1 MWRLGARDILELPQL
16 TASSK
21 METNRWLPKPGNLV
35 ISPKAPK
42 KRGTRH
48 TDTQGKAEGGEGGN
62 RKPPNES
69 HIKLLLLAT
78 MINKRYGPKHVK
90 FHACASVP
98 KPLTTIGRSPS
109 SCLLAG

>member
-1 MWRLGARDILELPQL
+1 MEVRCPRHPGASTIDSQL
-16 TASSK
+16 QDGDEPMAAKTWQPGHK
-21 METNRWLPKPGNLV
+21 PKV
-35 ISPKAPK
+35 PK

-98 KPLTTIGRSPS
+98 KPPTTIGRSPS